1 MRTIWY
7 IVLIIASPLASIAF
21 YMYFHIQKFSE
32 NQVDWGAFG
41 SFVGGVSAPVVAG
54 ITLIFLIQSGKYQAR
69 QTAQK
74 IALDLIDSHVATADL
89 FEHPGS
95 SPGEMSFLALWNNL
109 LAKGSADSL
118 EFKEELKTVD
128 TQMERLVRSSLYIV
142 EFISTDTYLSNSDK
156 NRLLDLWVSKLKR
169 PEVKLFFALSMEN
182 KDIKKAISNKRLK
195 FSSAANFLE
204 HEVKVFTYITKTW
217 KDT

>member
-21 YMYFHIQKFSE
+21 YMYFHILKFSE

-54 ITLIFLIQSGKYQAR
+54 ITLIFLIQSGKYQAQ

-74 IALDLIDSHVATADL
+74 IALDLIDSHVATAEL
-89 FEHPGS
+89 FEYPGS
-95 SPGEMSFLALWNNL
+95 TPGELSFLALWNNL

-118 EFKEELKTVD
+118 QFKEELKSVD
-128 TQMERLVRSSLYIV
+128 TRMERLVRSSLYIV

-169 PEVKLFFALSMEN
+169 PEMKLFFALSMEN
-182 KDIKKAISNKRLK
+182 KDIKKALLNKRLT
-195 FSSAANFLE
+195 FSSVANFQD
-204 HEVKVFTYITKTW
+204 HEAEVFKHITKTW